1 MRKTLLIVL
10 LVVLAIA
17 IGLTL
22 GVAFAPRVGEA
33 NCHGFSP
40 QLPSLEQDRGSPI
53 NPLRCKPDGLG
64 GMKCSYLY

>member
-1 MRKTLLIVL
+1 MRSLLITLLVIL
-10 LVVLAIA
+10 LVAGGLAL
-17 IGLTL
+17 GL
-22 GVAFAPRVGEA
+22 AFAPRVGEA

-40 QLPSLEQDRGSPI
+40 QLPNLEQDRGSPI

>member
-1 MRKTLLIVL
+1 MRYVVIAMFALLLIIGG
-10 LVVLAIA
+10 LAL
-17 IGLTL
+17 GL
-22 GVAFAPRVGEA
+22 AFAPTGVEA

-40 QLPSLEQDRGSPI
+40 QLPNLEQDRGSPL